1 MGYNDPLQR
10 RNQVKTF
17 RKAGELVVENM
28 TTEESTKLYVLGAV
42 VYTLALAG
50 LIMIVKKIIR
60 RK

>member
-1 MGYNDPLQR
+1 M
-10 RNQVKTF
+10 KTF